1 MFDRFTKQEWS
12 YLLILAG
19 VQFSHILDF
28 VMMMPLG
35 PQLMRAFTI
44 DVGSFS
50 LLVSVYT
57 FAAAFSCFVAS
68 FGMDFFDRKKVLSL
82 VYAGLVI
89 GTFLCGFA
97 PSFTF
102 LLVARTVTGIFGGLL
117 QAVILSVLA
126 ELIPAE
132 KRGQATGIVLSAFAV
147 SSVAGVPLGLA
158 LANQW
163 GWNGPFIV
171 LALFSLVNLLLVHR
185 VIPSLEQFVTGHTGR
200 HVLAN
205 FRHLTRQG
213 NTLVAAALTVS
224 MMTTFAMFPFVSPY
238 LVGMIGV
245 KETQLP
251 EIYLAGGLASLIA
264 APVLGRL
271 SDRFGARPIFVGC
284 SFLSIIGIL
293 AFTHMPY
300 GSYVLVILL
309 NMVVAALGSGRMT
322 PYMELLNRSVPSDM
336 RGSFMTLIAAVQ
348 QLSASAASYLGGLI
362 LTTEKGLENFV
373 FIGWVVGGSM
383 IISIGISYLLR
394 PVQWQAT

>member
-1 MFDRFTKQEWS
+1 MLNRFTKKEWC

-28 VMMMPLG
+28 VIMMPLG
-35 PQLMRAFTI
+35 PQLMRAFDI

-57 FAAAFSCFVAS
+57 FAAALSCFTAS
-68 FGMDFFDRKKVLSL
+68 FAMDFFDRKRILTA
-82 VYAGLVI
+82 VYTGLVV
-89 GTFLCGFA
+89 GTFLCGVA

-102 LLVARTVTGIFGGLL
+102 LLIARSVTGIFGGLL
-117 QAVILSVLA
+117 QAVILSALA
-126 ELIPAE
+126 DLIAPD

-147 SSVAGVPLGLA
+147 SSVMGVPLGLA
-158 LANQW
+158 MANLW
-163 GWNGPFIV
+163 GWQSPFII
-171 LALFSLVNLLLVHR
+171 LGCFSLVNLLFVQKA
-185 VIPSLEQFVTGHTGR
+185 IPRLSEHVSERISG

-205 FRHLTRQG
+205 FSHLTRHG

-238 LVGMIGV
+238 LVGVLGI

-271 SDRFGARPIFVGC
+271 SDRFGARPVFVCC
-284 SFLSIIGIL
+284 SALSIAGVL

-300 GSYVLVILL
+300 GSYVLMIFL

-322 PYMELLNRSVPSDM
+322 PYMELLNRSVPSEM
-336 RGSFMTLIAAVQ
+336 RGGFMTLIAAVQ
-348 QLSASAASYLGGLI
+348 QISASAASYVGGMI
-362 LTTEKGLENFV
+362 LNAEKGLENFV
-373 FIGWVVGGSM
+373 LIGWVVGVSM
-383 IISIGISYLLR
+383 LVSIAISYCLR
-394 PVQWQAT
+394 PVQWQTT